1 VIAALYFASSL
12 VTFLSVALVVAL
24 YVRRPRPVPYLTAC
38 ALGRIRCR
46 NCGAHVVHA
55 DGCRSEARL

>member
-1 VIAALYFASSL
+1 VIVTLAILLATALITALVCSL
-12 VTFLSVALVVAL
+12 V
-24 YVRRPRPVPYLTAC
+24 VRRPRPVPYLTAS